1 MASSFSVTEIDQ
13 EPALCDT
20 QASHLLMILTHKKSE
35 LQQSCNCLGQAN
47 LRAAIKYSF
56 SFPDKGLL
64 YMYVHVLV
72 TRNRKRASAV

>member
-1 MASSFSVTEIDQ
+1 
-13 EPALCDT
+13 
-20 QASHLLMILTHKKSE
+20 MILTHKKSE
-35 LQQSCNCLGQAN
+35 LQQACNCLGQAN